1 MPEKVK
7 KTLTFSAFYGIIEV
21 SWKGYNY
28 FKIPLQG
35 R

>member
-7 KTLTFSAFYGIIEV
+7 KALTFGTFCGIIEV

-28 FKIPLQG
+28 FMIPLQG